1 MPIDKDQIG
10 LIAIE
15 PFETARPVT
24 GAPYTAEA
32 LTDLTQVLAD
42 GNRIQQRT
50 TASIARDSKGR
61 IRREQKAIALGGRI
75 IESSMPLITISD
87 PETGTHITLDAGRR
101 VVRRMRMPTP
111 AAALNAAA
119 SDPAA
124 AAGSRMRAGRP
135 GMSQSAE
142 GIRTD
147 PLGERQIEGVR
158 AEGTRTTMT
167 IEANAI
173 GNQAP
178 ITVVSERWY
187 SPELQVIVLTR
198 RSDPRF
204 GETLYQLT
212 NIVRTE
218 PPEELFTVPEDYRI
232 EEPTS
237 GLPRLR

>member
-1 MPIDKDQIG
+1 MHMRRSRIVICGLFCLLLSTGASAQGRPFGFPPGEGRGAGPQRAMPIDRDQIG

-24 GAPYTAEA
+24 GAPFTAEA

-75 IESSMPLITISD
+75 IESPAPLITISD
-87 PETGTHITLDAGRR
+87 PETGMHITLDAGRR
-101 VVRRMRMPTP
+101 VVRRMRMPVP
-111 AAALNAAA
+111 SALNAAV
-119 SDPAA
+119 SDPSA

-142 GIRTD
+142 GPRTD

-167 IEANAI
+167 IETNAI

-178 ITVVSERWY
+178 ITVVSER
-187 SPELQVIVLTR
+187 
-198 RSDPRF
+198 
-204 GETLYQLT
+204 
-212 NIVRTE
+212 
-218 PPEELFTVPEDYRI
+218 
-232 EEPTS
+232 
-237 GLPRLR
+237 